1 LDAKK
6 LTAPDKNFEIKELES
21 ENDSKSKSMKSHSIV
36 FQDEDNCEKSSNDV
50 VSFSNSLNKNR
61 DIVRKKFAESSE
73 NDSVSGF
80 FQKPSEISKKS
91 ISFSDSDWASSNEL
105 KS

>member
-1 LDAKK
+1 MDAKK

-36 FQDEDNCEKSSNDV
+36 FQDEDNCEKSSN

-91 ISFSDSDWASSNEL
+91 ISFSDSDRASSNDL